1 MAENNSFIDEVMGFD
16 PSAVATAFENSGANE
31 RKVNPNIYK
40 TNPKDATASEDGNY
54 HSRVRVLLNP
64 YNLKR
69 NIVHQA
75 RYSMKDQNGFFQAIS
90 PLSNGDK
97 NCPIFKGWKKLW
109 FATKPDPE
117 DATKQIP
124 DAEKKAWARAKFD
137 KSESDWV
144 LIQVVEDDNK
154 PDLVGMFKVMK
165 MPSVV
170 LNRLLA
176 KMNPSDSKKQK
187 QPLMDYLFG
196 PCLEMNVA
204 PGPDDP
210 DKPERK
216 QREINYDLCDFETDP
231 TPIMKVDGTPLFSD
245 DEIEMIEDYNSANND
260 MVKAKTENKRNEAMK
275 RKEELAPKIRPLY
288 GKAIEYIKENA
299 IDPVVE
305 CGYSPWDEA
314 LTARVNAWLEKIL
327 RMEDPELN
335 IAPMPE
341 QTTSEEHVE
350 MQSST
355 QEYTAA
361 NTQAD
366 DDLPF

>member
-75 RYSMKDQNGFFQAIS
+75 RYSMKDQRGFFQAIS
-90 PLSNGDK
+90 PLSDGDK

-117 DATKQIP
+117 DPTKQIP
-124 DAEKKAWARAKFD
+124 DTEKKAWARAKFD

-144 LIQVVEDDNK
+144 LVQIIEDDNK
-154 PDLVGMFKVMK
+154 PDQVGMFKVMK
-165 MPSVV
+165 MPSVI

-176 KMNPSDSKKQK
+176 KMNPTDSKKQK

-216 QREINYDLCDFETDP
+216 QREINYDLCDFESDP
-231 TPIMKVDGTPLFSD
+231 TPIMKVDGTPLFTD
-245 DEIEMIEDYNSANND
+245 DEIEMIEDYNTANND
-260 MVKAKTENKRNEAMK
+260 MIKAKTENKRNEAAK
-275 RKEELAPKIRPLY
+275 RKEELAPNIRPLY
-288 GKAIEYIKENA
+288 GKAIEYIKTYA

-305 CGYSPWDEA
+305 CGYSAWDDA
-314 LTARVNAWLEKIL
+314 LTARVNAWLDKVL
-327 RMEDPELN
+327 NMEDPESDTT
-335 IAPMPE
+335 APAQAP
-341 QTTSEEHVE
+341 SEKTEKDAPA
-350 MQSST
+350 ST
-355 QEYTAA
+355 AEFTVAKEP
-361 NTQAD
+361 D
-366 DDLPF
+366 ESDLPF